1 MTLLRKIKNH
11 LSSERGVGVVEINS
25 GNSSTN
31 ENFKEMLKN
40 LVFSMILGF
49 C

>member
-1 MTLLRKIKNH
+1 MRQLRAFFQEEDAI
-11 LSSERGVGVVEINS
+11 GVVEINS